1 MHMLLRTVL
10 VMLRARRRSPLTIE
24 DVGRLSLRVYPTD
37 IDLLKH
43 LNNGVYFSML
53 DLGRFDLMVR
63 AGIWKQLTARG
74 WYPVSVS
81 ETITF
86 RRSVKTWQRF
96 TIETRMLGYDDRA
109 TFVEQQVVI
118 GGEIYARAI
127 IKARFLKRSGGI
139 VTIDELRSLDG
150 GAALTAPL
158 PAWVDR
164 WSKDVA
170 LPSTKEPFTSDWA

>member
-1 MHMLLRTVL
+1 MHMLLRTLLVL
-10 VMLRARRRSPLTIE
+10 FRSRRRSTLTIT
-24 DVGRLSLRVYPTD
+24 DVGGLDLRAYPTD
-37 IDLLKH
+37 IDLAKH
-43 LNNGVYFSML
+43 VNNGVYFSML

-63 AGIWKQLTARG
+63 AGIWKQLRARG

-86 RRSVKTWQRF
+86 RKSVKTWQRF

-109 TFVEQQVVI
+109 AFVEQQVVV
-118 GGEIYARAI
+118 GGEVYASAI

-139 VTIDELRSLDG
+139 VTVDELRGLDG
-150 GAALTAPL
+150 GGGLTSPL
-158 PAWVDR
+158 PEWVDR

-170 LPSTKEPFTSDWA
+170 LPSTKTPFPSDWA